1 MRCTVNV
8 ALPLKHVILQ
18 HGNILLRKAHL
29 SSYESMCSPDA
40 APVQD
45 VLHATAHGGV
55 AADLQRIAWA
65 HCQDEIVLTQGSL
78 HAAEGISSRRIL
90 LRSANA

>member
-1 MRCTVNV
+1 MRRIGGGSS
-8 ALPLKHVILQ
+8 ALLKKSV
-18 HGNILLRKAHL
+18 
-29 SSYESMCSPDA
+29 CSPDA

-65 HCQDEIVLTQGSL
+65 HCQDEIVLTQRSL
-78 HAAEGISSRRIL
+78 HATEGISHKKGSPQIL
-90 LRSANA
+90 TCCAPLSHED